1 MLRLA
6 FQKRPPL
13 INRILVNT
21 TRRCCRKR
29 RLSPFLFLLN
39 SISRGGMG
47 SNSDDGVR
55 DPNSN
60 PKVTKFRQLM
70 SNHNPT
76 DGWQKSWEEG
86 LTPWDLGQP
95 TPIILHLLQ
104 TGTLPEGR
112 VLIPGCGSGYD
123 VIAIANPVR
132 YVVGLDISTSAINKA
147 KEWSS
152 SLPNAKYFTLLAADF
167 FTWQPTELFDL
178 VFDYTFFC
186 ALDPSMR
193 PSWAK
198 RVSEI
203 LKPDGELITLIYLMN
218 DQDGGPPYNNS
229 LADYDEVLRPMGFT
243 ALSIVD
249 NELAIGPRKEMT
261 TGRTIG
267 NARESGGLYFFEEG
281 SKSKRP
287 GKEKLGWWK
296 RNCSSL

>member
-1 MLRLA
+1 
-6 FQKRPPL
+6 
-13 INRILVNT
+13 
-21 TRRCCRKR
+21 
-29 RLSPFLFLLN
+29 
-39 SISRGGMG
+39 MG
-47 SNSDDGVR
+47 SNVNEGGGGGGGR

-60 PKVTKFRQLM
+60 PKVTRFRQLM

-76 DGWQKSWEEG
+76 DGWEKSWEEE

-112 VLIPGCGSGYD
+112 VLVPGCGSGYD
-123 VIAIANPVR
+123 VIAMASPVR

-147 KEWSS
+147 KELSS
-152 SLPNAKYFTLLAADF
+152 SLPNANYFTFLAEDF

-198 RVSEI
+198 KLSEI

-229 LADYDEVLRPMGFT
+229 LADYEEVLMPMGFT

-249 NELAIGPRKEMT
+249 NDLAIGPRK
-261 TGRTIG
+261 
-267 NARESGGLYFFEEG
+267 
-281 SKSKRP
+281 
-287 GKEKLGWWK
+287 GKEKLGRWK
-296 RNCSSL
+296 RNYSSL